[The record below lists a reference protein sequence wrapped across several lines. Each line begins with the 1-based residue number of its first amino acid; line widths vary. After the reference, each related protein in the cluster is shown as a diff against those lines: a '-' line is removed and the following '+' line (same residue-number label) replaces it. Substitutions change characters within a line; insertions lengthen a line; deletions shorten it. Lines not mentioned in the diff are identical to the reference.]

1 MVLADSMWIPTAGD
15 NSERV
20 ALLTADCVMS
30 VAPYKELPKK
40 PLNQLFTYKTSRLFT
55 PRPLI
60 VTVALVTVCFGI
72 CAVVF
77 HPQKATSIAITI
89 RRCLFDDN

>member
-1 MVLADSMWIPTAGD
+1 MHI
-15 NSERV
+15 SENV
-20 ALLTADCVMS
+20 GLLTADCVMS
-30 VAPYKELPKK
+30 VTPYKEQPKK
-40 PLNQLFTYKTSRLFT
+40 PSNRMFNYYNTNRLFT

-60 VTVALVTVCFGI
+60 LAVALVTVCFGI

-77 HPQKATSIAITI
+77 HPLKATAIAITI